1 MHSSVAAIADEL
13 NCTVPQEL
21 IGTRAAIFYLMGKDQ
36 VKTPTSI
43 SAEIEAAFGRTQ
55 RLNGAL
61 ARLISTSEHPQRLS
75 AAPLKQM
82 RHQNVP
88 DEFLF

>member
-36 VKTPTSI
+36 VETPTSI
-43 SAEIEAAFGRTQ
+43 SAEIGAAFGRTH
-55 RLNGAL
+55 RLNGSL
-61 ARLISTSEHPQRLS
+61 ARIYSASELS
-75 AAPLKQM
+75 KRPASSPLLQLRQQK
-82 RHQNVP
+82 VP